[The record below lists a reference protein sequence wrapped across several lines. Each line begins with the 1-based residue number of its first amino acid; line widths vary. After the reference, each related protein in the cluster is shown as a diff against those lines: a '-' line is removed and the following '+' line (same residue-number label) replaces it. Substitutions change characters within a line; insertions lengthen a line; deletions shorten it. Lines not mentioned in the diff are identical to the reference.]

1 MASISSVSLNDT
13 YRLVQLARETA
24 LVQGRTAQA
33 KRLSPVVDQM
43 RELVKTKPAAQTQPT
58 AVGGVLQQS
67 GFQKLL
73 EISQASKTDGAMG
86 AAQTSVNSVMERNR
100 MVMAMSSADMG
111 DVDIARQMGMTRDE
125 VRMVVSVNRF
135 AYSNYAKGAGL

>member
-24 LVQGRTAQA
+24 LVQGRTEQA
-33 KRLSPVVDQM
+33 KRLTPVVEEM
-43 RELVKTKPAAQTQPT
+43 RELVKTKPQVATV
-58 AVGGVLQQS
+58 AVGGMMQQS

-73 EISQASKTDGAMG
+73 EVSQASKPASNEMSV
-86 AAQTSVNSVMERNR
+86 QTSVNTIMERNR
-100 MVMAMSSADMG
+100 MVMAMSSADMN

-125 VRMVVSVNRF
+125 VRMIVSVNRF
-135 AYSNYAKGAGL
+135 AYSNYARGAGI

>member
-73 EISQASKTDGAMG
+73 EVSQAAKADGST
-86 AAQTSVNSVMERNR
+86 AQTSVNSVMERNR